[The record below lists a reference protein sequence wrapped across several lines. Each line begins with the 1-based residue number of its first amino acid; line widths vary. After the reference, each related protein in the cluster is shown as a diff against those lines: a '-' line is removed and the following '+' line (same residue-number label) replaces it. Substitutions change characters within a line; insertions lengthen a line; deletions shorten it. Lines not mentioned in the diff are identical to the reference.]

1 MFSYLSIHTFTLYID
16 IDLIQQ
22 CVDSLETD
30 TRDRAIAEEVLGN
43 AQAHLE
49 TFQEIVSGEAA
60 NA

>member
-1 MFSYLSIHTFTLYID
+1 MTQQDD